1 MRIVCISDTHEQER
15 SLVVPPCDLLI
26 HAGDI
31 TYKGDLHKLGAFDDW
46 CETLPLPKARILV
59 CAGTTTSPSRKPPR

>member
-15 SLVVPPCDLLI
+15 SVVIPPCDLLV

-46 CETLPLPKARILV
+46 CAALPLTKDRILV
-59 CAGTTTSPSRKPPR
+59 CAGR